1 MVTSCSAL
9 RASPGQ
15 WINQPTRHSSIPMLD
30 PFAVH
35 HPHHSTNGMGVSRR
49 SCSCSCRTLK
59 SCRQQRHL
67 ECRLLVT
74 PCHAWI
80 VAMPCRSRV
89 LSASCRSRVLSAS
102 IWSRTTV
109 ALLTTLARA
118 RTSYIVAYLCLVAY
132 PLSHCRTVALS
143 HCRTVAYPLSP
154 CGYIHIIMGSLRG
167 HGLVQV
173 AFQRP
178 YLLEIL
184 LQSSLC
190 IMEKSSRF
198 LMRRPA
204 SRASI
209 GRPIRICEPRWR
221 LIPAHGCRY
230 LLRFPRM

>member
-102 IWSRTTV
+102 ILSRTTV

-143 HCRTVAYPLSP
+143 HIHCHLAATYTSLWVLSADTVSFRSLFSGPTCWRYFCKVVSALWRSPL
-154 CGYIHIIMGSLRG
+154 
-167 HGLVQV
+167 
-173 AFQRP
+173 
-178 YLLEIL
+178 
-184 LQSSLC
+184 
-190 IMEKSSRF
+190 
-198 LMRRPA
+198 A
-204 SRASI
+204 S
-209 GRPIRICEPRWR
+209 
-221 LIPAHGCRY
+221 
-230 LLRFPRM
+230 

>member
-143 HCRTVAYPLSP
+143 HCRISTVTLRLHTHHYGFSP
-154 CGYIHIIMGSLRG
+154 RTRSRSGRFSAAL
-167 HGLVQV
+167 LVGDTS
-173 AFQRP
+173 A
-178 YLLEIL
+178 
-184 LQSSLC
+184 
-190 IMEKSSRF
+190 K
-198 LMRRPA
+198 
-204 SRASI
+204 
-209 GRPIRICEPRWR
+209 
-221 LIPAHGCRY
+221 
-230 LLRFPRM
+230 